1 MGMKKKKKKLKT
13 KQIIF
18 IVLSIVILLLIIFSI
33 TLKTTKKQNKVES
46 LIKDSV
52 IGVEKILF
60 YPFRTVYN
68 VFYEYKELK
77 SIKKKYDT
85 LKLSVDRIDSLNTEN
100 IELRKEIESLKKEL
114 HIDTVLSEYEYLNA
128 TVVARNIGYWY
139 NTITLDKGS
148 YNGVTEDMVVVNS
161 YGLIGKVTSVTTFT
175 SDVRLLT
182 TNDSN
187 NKISVLV
194 SSEDNNYY
202 GVING
207 YDYNN
212 RTLTVEG
219 ISNTEKIVKDSYVYT
234 SGLGGVFPRGIL
246 IGKVESETTDEYD
259 LAKII
264 KVKPLADFDDINYV
278 AILKRKSN

>member
-1 MGMKKKKKKLKT
+1 MRKKRKELKT

-18 IVLSIVILLLIIFSI
+18 IIIIIVIFLLIIFSI
-33 TLKTTKKQNKVES
+33 TLKKDRKLNKIES

-52 IGVEKILF
+52 IGVEKIAF
-60 YPFRTVYN
+60 YPFKSVYN
-68 VFYEYKELK
+68 IFYEYSKLK
-77 SIKKKYDT
+77 GIKKKYDV
-85 LKLSVDRIDSLNTEN
+85 LKISVDRIDSLYAEN
-100 IELRKEIESLKKEL
+100 IELRKELESLKKEL
-114 HIDTVLSEYEYLNA
+114 NIDTLLSEYEYLNA
-128 TVVARNIGYWY
+128 TVVTRNVGYWY
-139 NTITLDKGS
+139 NTITLDKGT
-148 YNGVTEDMVVVNS
+148 YNGVSEDMVVVNS
-161 YGLIGKVTSVTTFT
+161 YGLIGKVTSVTAFT
-175 SDVRLLT
+175 CDVRLLT

-187 NKISVLV
+187 NKISVLI

-207 YDYNN
+207 YDYNDK
-212 RTLTVEG
+212 TLTIEG
-219 ISNTEKIVKDSYVYT
+219 ISNTEKIAKDSYVYT

-264 KVKPLADFDDINYV
+264 TVRPIADFDDINYV

>member
-1 MGMKKKKKKLKT
+1 MKNKRKKLKN

-18 IVLSIVILLLIIFSI
+18 IILIIVIILLIIFSL
-33 TLKTTKKQNKVES
+33 TLKTDKKQNKIES

-52 IGVEKILF
+52 VGIEKVVF
-60 YPFRTVYN
+60 YPFKSIYN
-68 VFYEYKELK
+68 VFAEYKELK
-77 SIKKKYDT
+77 GIKHKYDT
-85 LKLSVDRIDSLNTEN
+85 LKLSVDRVDSLNTEN

-114 HIDTVLSEYEYLNA
+114 HIDTLLSEYEYLNA
-128 TVVARNIGYWY
+128 TVVARNVGYWY

-187 NKISVLV
+187 NKISVLI
-194 SSEDNNYY
+194 SSENNNYY

-219 ISNTEKIVKDSYVYT
+219 ISNTEIISKDSYVYT

-246 IGKVESETTDEYD
+246 IGKVESETGDEYD

-264 KVKPLADFDDINYV
+264 KVKPIADFDDINYV
-278 AILKRKSN
+278 AILKRKSS

>member
-1 MGMKKKKKKLKT
+1 MKKKRKKLKS
-13 KQIIF
+13 KQIVF
-18 IVLSIVILLLIIFSI
+18 IILSIIIVLLIIFSV
-33 TLKTTKKQNKVES
+33 TLKKDKKQNKIES
-46 LIKDSV
+46 LIKDSL
-52 IGVEKILF
+52 IGVEKVMF
-60 YPFRTVYN
+60 YPFRSIYN
-68 VFYEYKELK
+68 IFNEYKELK
-77 SIKKKYDT
+77 GIKKKYDI

-100 IELRKEIESLKKEL
+100 IELRKELESLKKEL
-114 HIDTVLSEYEYLNA
+114 NIDTLLSEYEYLNA
-128 TVVARNIGYWY
+128 TVVARNVGYWY

-187 NKISVLV
+187 NKISVLI
-194 SSEDNNYY
+194 SSEDTNYY

-207 YDYNN
+207 YDYNS

-219 ISNTEKIVKDSYVYT
+219 ISNTERIAKGSYVYT

-246 IGKVESETTDEYD
+246 IGRVESETTDEYD

>member
-1 MGMKKKKKKLKT
+1 MGMRKKRRKLKN

-18 IVLSIVILLLIIFSI
+18 IILSIVIILLIVFSV
-33 TLKTTKKQNKVES
+33 TLKNDKKQNKIES
-46 LIKDSV
+46 LIKDSIV
-52 IGVEKILF
+52 GVEKIVF
-60 YPFRTVYN
+60 YPFKSVYN
-68 VFYEYKELK
+68 VFAEYKELNN
-77 SIKKKYDT
+77 IKKKYDT
-85 LKLSVDRIDSLNTEN
+85 LKISVDRIDSLNTEN
-100 IELRKEIESLKKEL
+100 IELRKELESLKKEL
-114 HIDTVLSEYEYLNA
+114 HIDTLLSEYEYLNA
-128 TVVARNIGYWY
+128 TVVARNVGYWY

-194 SSEDNNYY
+194 SSDDNNYY

-219 ISNTEKIVKDSYVYT
+219 ISNTEKIAKDSYVYT

-246 IGKVESETTDEYD
+246 IGKVESQTGDEYD

-264 KVKPLADFDDINYV
+264 KVKPIADFDDINYV